1 MWPGPLQVE
10 WKSSPWRDM
19 GGHCRAGMG
28 LGETLKRALKQALKQ
43 ALKLPE
49 RGALGM
55 PPETAV
61 GASPLAPVRSL
72 LRGLTNLLVRLPA
85 PSDLRLLGGT
95 YKEDP
100 TLQRASFD
108 ATAFA
113 PQHHSSPAFSIVSP
127 LFHSHDAATKGGQ
140 TCQHQG
146 LAVPPPSEG
155 PPEAPE
161 APEAFFLDA
170 FDTHQ
175 CTPAWLFFH
184 PSILPTSQRLPVK

>member
-28 LGETLKRALKQALKQ
+28 LGE

-55 PPETAV
+55 PLERRHWPLCGLFSE
-61 GASPLAPVRSL
+61 ASP
-72 LRGLTNLLVRLPA
+72 TCC
-85 PSDLRLLGGT
+85 
-95 YKEDP
+95 
-100 TLQRASFD
+100 
-108 ATAFA
+108 
-113 PQHHSSPAFSIVSP
+113 
-127 LFHSHDAATKGGQ
+127 HDAATKGGQ

-175 CTPAWLFFH
+175 CTPTWLFFH
-184 PSILPTSQRLPVK
+184 PSILPTSQRLLVK